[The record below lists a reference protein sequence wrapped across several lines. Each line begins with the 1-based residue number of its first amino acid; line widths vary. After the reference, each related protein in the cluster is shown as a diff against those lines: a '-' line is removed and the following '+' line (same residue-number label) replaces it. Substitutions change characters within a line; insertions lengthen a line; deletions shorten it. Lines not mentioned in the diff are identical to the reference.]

1 VPRRLLL
8 AGGVAAVAAAGAVF
22 PLEFLA
28 SGSTE
33 RRAGS
38 RGARAAASPRSS
50 PVISR
55 LLVPG
60 PSGLV
65 NLGLR
70 SAVLSPDGSAVAFS
84 TPGPGGAKVWLLD
97 AAGMRVAASIALG
110 QGSHAVVFGPDGRSL
125 IDAGLGGQPEA
136 VRLWRLEAIG
146 STALNL
152 TASAAVPRAPRGF
165 AAAVFS
171 PDSGHLAVGADT
183 GLSLLDAATLR
194 TIRSVPAPPGT
205 PGCPVYRPDGQVL
218 AVGGAPGYLS
228 SRSLGGAVCLL
239 DPANLA
245 LITSR
250 SVPDLDAYSLTFTP
264 DGRTLALVGHGQAT
278 GGVVY
283 LLDATSLRTVATA
296 SLPGGADVTAAAAAG
311 FTPDGAVL
319 AGYSVAIDAVAWLMQ
334 VDTLKV
340 IARAW
345 IGPASDVSGLAVDLS
360 ADGKTLM
367 VAYTSQRTRSGRIQL
382 YQIQPG

>member
-1 VPRRLLL
+1 M
-8 AGGVAAVAAAGAVF
+8 AAAGAAF

-28 SGSTE
+28 SGSAE

-38 RGARAAASPRSS
+38 RGAQAADSPRSGA
-50 PVISR
+50 VISR
-55 LLVPG
+55 VLVPG

-65 NLGLR
+65 NPGLD

-84 TPGPGGAKVWLLD
+84 TPGPGGAKVWLLE
-97 AAGMRVAASIALG
+97 AAGLRVAASMALG
-110 QGSHAVVFGPDGRSL
+110 HGSHAVVFGPDGRSL
-125 IDAGLGGQPEA
+125 IDAGPGGQPDA
-136 VRLWRLEAIG
+136 MRLWRLEAIG

-152 TASAAVPRAPRGF
+152 TASAAVPRAPRALAG
-165 AAAVFS
+165 AVFS
-171 PDSGHLAVGADT
+171 PDGGRLAISADT

-194 TIRSVPAPPGT
+194 TVRSAPAPPGA
-205 PGCPVYRPDGQVL
+205 PGGPVYRPDGRVL

-228 SRSLGGAVCLL
+228 SRSLGGTVCLL
-239 DPANLA
+239 DAATLA

-264 DGRTLALVGHGQAT
+264 DGRTLALVGHGQTA

-296 SLPGGADVTAAAAAG
+296 ALPGGADVTSAAAAG

-319 AGYSVAIDAVAWLMQ
+319 AGYSVAIDAVAWLMR

-360 ADGKTLM
+360 ADGETLM

-382 YQIQPG
+382 YQLQPD